1 MTARSS
7 EPRLTLPPRSPRLAL
22 LCVLLL
28 TACGACGL
36 KPASA
41 FIPAVEPGSIRPIP
55 SFENATLRVTSKE
68 FTEQLILGKIAVLAL
83 TAAGAEVEDHTNV
96 QGSVTARKSITGGD
110 NDISWE
116 YTGTGWINYL
126 GQENPLPD
134 PQKQFEAVRE
144 LDLKKNNVAWLAPPA
159 PGNNTYTMVVTKEN
173 QREYGLK
180 TLSDMSEV
188 PVSART
194 FCVEAEFFSRND
206 GLRGMLKTYG
216 LEYGSSVPRG
226 NVLQMSAGVVYNS
239 AAQGKCT
246 FGEAYETDARI
257 QSLGLYPLVDD
268 KKFFP
273 NYNPAVTVREPVLR
287 DHPELATIFAK
298 ISPKL
303 TTTVLRDLNSK
314 VDVEGRDPVFV
325 ARDWMRE
332 QGFIR

>member
-1 MTARSS
+1 MK
-7 EPRLTLPPRSPRLAL
+7 RLAL
-22 LCVLLL
+22 LSTLLLL
-28 TACGACGL
+28 TGCGL

-41 FIPAVEPGSIRPIP
+41 FIPAVEPAGIQPIP
-55 SFENATLRVTSKE
+55 SFEDATFRVTSKE

-96 QGSVTARKSITGGD
+96 QGSITSRRSVTGGE
-110 NDISWE
+110 NDIAWE

-126 GQENPLPD
+126 GQEDPLPD
-134 PQKQFEAVRE
+134 PKQQFEAVRKM
-144 LDLKKNNVAWLAPPA
+144 DLEKNRIVWLAPYA
-159 PGNNTYTMVVTKEN
+159 PGNNTYTMTVTRQNK
-173 QREYGLK
+173 QKYGLN
-180 TLSDMSEV
+180 TLSDMAKV
-188 PVSART
+188 PVAART
-194 FCVEAEFFSRND
+194 FCVEPEFSSRND

-216 LEYGSSVPRG
+216 IPYGTAVPPG
-226 NVLQMSAGVVYNS
+226 NIFQMSAGVVYNTT
-239 AAQGKCT
+239 AEGKCM

-257 QSLGLYPLVDD
+257 QSLDLQVLADD

-287 DHPELATIFAK
+287 AHPELAAIFAK
-298 ISPKL
+298 IAPKL

-332 QGFIR
+332 QGLIR

>member
-1 MTARSS
+1 MRRPFGGSLRTIHRS
-7 EPRLTLPPRSPRLAL
+7 LA
-22 LCVLLL
+22 CVLLL
-28 TACGACGL
+28 SVLACGAAGCGL

-41 FIPAVEPGSIRPIP
+41 FIPAVQPAGIRPIP
-55 SFENATLRVTSKE
+55 AFENATFRVTSKE

-96 QGSVTARKSITGGD
+96 QGSVTSRKSITGGD

-126 GQENPLPD
+126 GQQDPLPD
-134 PQKQFEAVRE
+134 PQRQFEAVRD
-144 LDLKKNNVAWLAPPA
+144 LDLKKNDVAWLAPPA
-159 PGNNTYTMVVTKEN
+159 PGNNTYTMVVTRET
-173 QREYGLK
+173 QRKYGLK
-180 TLSDMSEV
+180 TLSDMSRV

-194 FCVEAEFFSRND
+194 FCVEPEFFSRND
-206 GLRGMLKTYG
+206 GLRGMLRTYG
-216 LEYGSSVPRG
+216 LEYGATVPRG
-226 NVLQMSAGVVYNS
+226 NVLQMSSGVVYNS
-239 AAQGKCT
+239 TAQGKCA

-257 QSLGLYPLVDD
+257 QSLGLHPLVDE

-273 NYNPAVTVREPVLR
+273 NYNPAVTVRAPVLR
-287 DHPELATIFAK
+287 DHPELAAVFAG

-303 TTTVLRDLNSK
+303 TTTALRDLNSK